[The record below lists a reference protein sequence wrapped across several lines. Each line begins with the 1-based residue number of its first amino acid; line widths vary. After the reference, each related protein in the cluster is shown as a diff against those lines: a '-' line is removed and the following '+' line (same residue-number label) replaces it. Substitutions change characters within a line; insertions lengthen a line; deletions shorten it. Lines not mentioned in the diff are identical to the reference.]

1 VFTFSIEEVNTMI
14 SEEVFMDIISLH
26 RQGLSMRS
34 IAKKLGIH
42 RNTVKKH
49 IEGKSFPQYRKAKR
63 QESILDPYRQ
73 TIDDYLAEDDYQATW
88 ILDRL
93 KKMGYSGSYETLRDY
108 VRSVKERRSR
118 LAYARFETEPGLQ
131 AQVDWGDFQIENP
144 DGSTST
150 KYMFLMILGYSRAMY
165 VEFVDQCTLETF
177 MDCHIH
183 AFYYL
188 QGVPGEILY
197 DNMKQVVV
205 GRDRGKAIFNNEFL
219 HFAHHYSFDPKAC
232 PPYSPWVKGKAE
244 RPMDYVR
251 QRFWRGYRYT
261 TLKKLNS
268 DVKVWLDEAA
278 NTRRHGTH
286 RQPINERWQQELEF
300 LTPLP
305 PKGYDTSIKVV
316 RKVYK
321 DCQISYNG
329 NRYLVPYQMVGK
341 KVMLKIKHHRISI
354 YDDNVLLVSYREAQG
369 KHELIG
375 NRLFYEQLK
384 RDQQQ
389 VKRKYGKSKGKATRG
404 LTTGSLF
411 LQVDQRPLEEYD
423 RYAQGGGQWNN

>member
-1 VFTFSIEEVNTMI
+1 MI
-14 SEEVFMDIISLH
+14 TTEVFMDIITLH
-26 RQGLSMRS
+26 RQGLSMRT
-34 IAKKLGIH
+34 IARKLGIH

-49 IEGKSFPQYRKAKR
+49 IEGNAFPQYRKTKR

-73 TIDDYLAEDDYQATW
+73 IIDDYLAEDDYQVTW

-93 KKMGYSGSYETLRDY
+93 KPMGYPGSYETLRDY
-108 VRSVKERRSR
+108 VRSVKERRCR

-131 AQVDWGDFQIENP
+131 AQVDWGDFQIKNP

-150 KYMFLMILGYSRAMY
+150 QYMFLMVLGYSRAMY
-165 VEFVDQCTLETF
+165 VEFVEQCTLETF

-183 AFYYL
+183 AFHFL

-205 GRDRGKAIFNNEFL
+205 GRNKGKVIFNNEFL
-219 HFAHHYSFDPKAC
+219 HFAHHYSFSPKAC

-244 RPMDYVR
+244 RPMEYIR
-251 QRFWRGYRYT
+251 QRFWRGYTYT
-261 TLKKLNS
+261 TLEKLND
-268 DVKVWLDEAA
+268 DVLSWLNETA
-278 NTRRHGTH
+278 NTRLHGTH
-286 RQPINERWQQELEF
+286 RLPITTRWQQEIPC
-300 LTPLP
+300 LTSLP
-305 PKGYDTSIKVV
+305 PTDYDTSIKLY
-316 RKVYK
+316 RSVYK

-341 KVMLKIKHHRISI
+341 KVMLKIKHRQISI
-354 YDDNVLLVSYREAQG
+354 YDDNILLVRYQEAQG

-375 NRLFYEQLK
+375 DRLFYEQLK

-389 VKRKYGKSKGKATRG
+389 VKRKYGTTKGKATRG

-411 LQVDQRPLEEYD
+411 PQVDQRPLAEYE
-423 RYAQGGGQWNN
+423 RYAQGGIQWNS

>member
-1 VFTFSIEEVNTMI
+1 MI
-14 SEEVFMDIISLH
+14 TTEVFMDIIAMH

-49 IEGKSFPQYRKAKR
+49 IEGNALPHYRKQKR

-73 TIDDYLAEDDYQATW
+73 IIDDYLEEDSYQATW
-88 ILDRL
+88 ILEKL
-93 KKMGYSGSYETLRDY
+93 KYMGYTGSYETVRDH
-108 VRSVKERRSR
+108 VRAVKKQRSR

-144 DGSTST
+144 DGSST
-150 KYMFLMILGYSRAMY
+150 TRYLFLMILGYSRAMY
-165 VEFVDQCTLETF
+165 IEFVRRCTLETF
-177 MDCHIH
+177 LDCHIR
-183 AFYYL
+183 AFHYL
-188 QGVPGEILY
+188 QGVPAEILY
-197 DNMKQVVV
+197 DNMKQVVI
-205 GRDRGKAIFNNEFL
+205 GRDKGKAVFNTEFL
-219 HFAHHYSFDPKAC
+219 HFAHHYSFTPKAC

-261 TLKKLNS
+261 TLEKLNK
-268 DVKVWLDEAA
+268 DAADWLNETA
-278 NTRRHGTH
+278 NRRRHGTH
-286 RQPINERWQQELEF
+286 RQPIHERWQQEISL

-305 PKGYDTSIKVV
+305 LAAYDTSVKVF

-321 DCQISYNG
+321 DCQISYNC
-329 NRYLVPYQMVGK
+329 NRYLVPHQMVGK
-341 KVMLKIKHHRISI
+341 KVMLKIKHNRVNI
-354 YDDNVLLVSYREAQG
+354 YDDNVLLVSYHESQG

-375 NRLFYEQLK
+375 NRLFYDQLK

-389 VKRKYGKSKGKATRG
+389 VGRKYGRKKGKATRG
-404 LTTGSLF
+404 LTTKSLF
-411 LQVDQRPLEEYD
+411 PQVQYRPLSVYE
-423 RYAQGGGQWNN
+423 RVAQGG

>member
-1 VFTFSIEEVNTMI
+1 MI
-14 SEEVFMDIISLH
+14 TTEVFMDIISLH
-26 RQGLSMRS
+26 RQGFSMRA

-42 RNTVKKH
+42 RNTVKRH
-49 IEGKSFPQYRKAKR
+49 IEGNTFPQYRKNKR
-63 QESILDPYRQ
+63 QDSILDPYRQ
-73 TIDDYLAEDDYQATW
+73 IIDDYLAADEYQATW
-88 ILDRL
+88 VFDRV
-93 KKMGYSGSYETLRDY
+93 KKMGYPGSYETVRDY
-108 VRSVKERRSR
+108 VRSVKERRIR

-131 AQVDWGDFQIENP
+131 AQVDWGDFQVENP

-150 KYMFLMILGYSRAMY
+150 KYMFLMILGYCRAMY
-165 VEFVDQCTLETF
+165 VEFVEQCTMETF
-177 MDCHIH
+177 MDCHIR
-183 AFYYL
+183 AFHYL

-197 DNMKQVVV
+197 DNMKQVVI
-205 GRDRGKAIFNNEFL
+205 GRSKGKAIFNNEFL
-219 HFAHHYSFDPKAC
+219 HFAHHYSFEAKAC

-251 QRFWRGYRYT
+251 QRFWRGYSYT
-261 TLKKLNS
+261 TMEKLNR
-268 DVKVWLDEAA
+268 DVKIWLDETA

-286 RQPINERWQQELEF
+286 RQPITLRWQQEIPF
-300 LTPLP
+300 LSPLP
-305 PKGYDTSIKVV
+305 PSDYDTSIKVF

-329 NRYLVPYQMVGK
+329 NYYLVPYQMVGK

-354 YDDNVLLVSYREAQG
+354 YDDNVLLISYQEAQG

-389 VKRKYGKSKGKATRG
+389 VKRKYGKSKGKATRS

-411 LQVDQRPLEEYD
+411 PQVEQRSLAEYE
-423 RYAQGGGQWNN
+423 RYALGGSQWNN

>member
-1 VFTFSIEEVNTMI
+1 MITM
-14 SEEVFMDIISLH
+14 EVFMDILTLH
-26 RQGLSMRS
+26 RQGFSMRA

-49 IEGKSFPQYRKAKR
+49 ISGKTVPQYHKNKRKS
-63 QESILDPYRQ
+63 SILDPYRQ
-73 TIDDYLAEDDYQATW
+73 LIDDYLAEDDYQVTW

-93 KKMGYSGSYETLRDY
+93 QKLGYPGSYETVRDY

-118 LAYARFETEPGLQ
+118 LAYTRFETEPGLQ
-131 AQVDWGDFQIENP
+131 AQVDWSDFKIENP
-144 DGSTST
+144 DGSSTT

-165 VEFVDQCTLETF
+165 VEFVTQCNMESF

-183 AFYYL
+183 AFQYL
-188 QGVPGEILY
+188 NGVPGEILY
-197 DNMKQVVV
+197 DNMKHVVIKHEK
-205 GRDRGKAIFNNEFL
+205 GKAVFNNEFL
-219 HFAHHYSFDPKAC
+219 HFAHHYSFTPKAC

-251 QRFWRGYRYT
+251 QRFWRGYSYT
-261 TLKKLNS
+261 SQEKLNK
-268 DVKVWLDEAA
+268 DVTEWLNDVA
-278 NTRRHGTH
+278 NIRLHGTH
-286 RQPINERWQQELEF
+286 RQPIIERWQQEIAH

-305 PKGYDTSIKVV
+305 LSSYDTSIKVF

-329 NRYLVPYQMVGK
+329 NRYIVPHQMVGQ
-341 KVMLKIKHHRISI
+341 KVMLKIKHNKIRI
-354 YDDNVLLVSYREAQG
+354 YDDNTLLATYQEAKG

-389 VKRKYGKSKGKATRG
+389 VTRKFGKRKGKATRG
-404 LTTGSLF
+404 LTTASLF
-411 LQVDQRPLEEYD
+411 PQVDHRPLAVYD
-423 RYAQGGGQWNN
+423 DYAQGGGKWNS